1 MDEQNPKGRDKA
13 IVFPA
18 HTTIAFSVF
27 ELFIYL
33 DGAFGEWMICMKH
46 WICLGEV
53 TGKDPPVPTYP
64 IPLSCFLAK
73 AIDSPLPHLQLWIRA
88 KMQSTERVFLDLQG
102 EMINNLLSSFSWW
115 QIEEEVYSKMPEGD
129 RVPELQYLKTAFLQF
144 YLS

>member
-46 WICLGEV
+46 WKITFFKKDLVRNSVSLSLHFCVSNNERVMLSALSILCFGEV
-53 TGKDPPVPTYP
+53 TGKDPPIPT
-64 IPLSCFLAK
+64 
-73 AIDSPLPHLQLWIRA
+73 
-88 KMQSTERVFLDLQG
+88 
-102 EMINNLLSSFSWW
+102 
-115 QIEEEVYSKMPEGD
+115 
-129 RVPELQYLKTAFLQF
+129 
-144 YLS
+144 